1 MRSDE
6 ERQRKG
12 NEADVGARVAEPALP
27 DAQWLLR
34 HKVEVPDP
42 IKGYVRRPEVE
53 QRCALTGHRV
63 TVLHA
68 PGGFGKTAL
77 LAHRCRVLRER
88 GLAVAWLSLDEDDGP
103 ESVARYLALAFERT
117 GIATFDPAGERGGGS
132 TARAPDPE
140 ADSYAEYRIDL
151 LMRALE
157 RHGGPCVLALD
168 EVERLQSP
176 DAVGLINTL
185 LRSAPPHL
193 HVGMALR
200 ERPPG
205 LAIAMYLLDGDGVTV
220 TAEDLRFSKSDVSR
234 FFGGSLSRRNL
245 AAVVAASAG
254 WPLAL
259 HVHRDAAWRGV
270 PDTAGGDDT
279 VADWI
284 ETRLWRG
291 LSAEDRDYVLDIA
304 LFDRLET
311 DLIDEVTDAGH
322 AGRRIA
328 SIGSL
333 AGLLSTTGGREST
346 MRLHPLIK
354 AYCEKQRFEEAP
366 ERFRAIHR
374 SIAEALARRGRALEA
389 LRHAAEAGDTA
400 LLGRIAES
408 TGGIRLWLK
417 EGSEALHTID
427 GLLTGELLSEHPRL
441 ALLRCFALTA
451 SGDIDGAQ
459 RLYGQT
465 AVETAGYTRDRDGG
479 DDRALQIDHI
489 FVQGLLHMCG
499 CSHHGGGMMATVA
512 EAEAMA
518 NAADTD
524 PLLRG
529 MFSLG
534 MCIAYNQ
541 RTAFDTATEWGG
553 RARAA
558 LGRASPY
565 LAPLDFQTGSVAMAR
580 GRPREARQCYDRAL
594 QIARASHLRDAGA
607 VMIGEAL
614 SAELEV
620 ERSAGAVW
628 VDGPQVSPRLLGRCF
643 AWLDVYAA
651 STGSRVELALLSGG
665 PEAALALVEDAR
677 EYARRTERPALA
689 RFLSAL
695 RVAVLLDKGEV
706 DEAARAWRFDRL
718 PEQAAEC
725 LDLGSLS
732 WREMEMLACARLRLL
747 IARGEFDAA
756 RQFAAALQ
764 AVASERGL
772 VRTRMRGLA
781 LSIALEHRAEA
792 LDRASAHL
800 VDYLRLFAEADYV
813 RPLARDRTVAL
824 ALLDD
829 VACATGGDASV
840 AAAAEALRKAL
851 CGDAGAEGQ
860 RSDRALT
867 GRELDVLARL
877 EHQTDRDIAQAL
889 VLSYDGVRYR
899 VRCIFAKLGARSRLD
914 AVQRARARGIL
925 PAEEEAPGAD

>member
-220 TAEDLRFSKSDVSR
+220 TAEDLRFSKS
-234 FFGGSLSRRNL
+234 
-245 AAVVAASAG
+245 
-254 WPLAL
+254 
-259 HVHRDAAWRGV
+259 
-270 PDTAGGDDT
+270 
-279 VADWI
+279 
-284 ETRLWRG
+284 RLWRG

-459 RLYGQT
+459 RLYSQT

-553 RARAA
+553 RARSA

-620 ERSAGAVW
+620 ERSAGALW

-706 DEAARAWRFDRL
+706 GEAVRAWRFDRL

-899 VRCIFAKLGARSRLD
+899 VRRIFAKLGARSRLD

>member
-220 TAEDLRFSKSDVSR
+220 TAEDLRFSKS
-234 FFGGSLSRRNL
+234 
-245 AAVVAASAG
+245 
-254 WPLAL
+254 
-259 HVHRDAAWRGV
+259 
-270 PDTAGGDDT
+270 
-279 VADWI
+279 
-284 ETRLWRG
+284 RLWRG

-465 AVETAGYTRDRDGG
+465 AVKTAGYTRDRDGG

-620 ERSAGAVW
+620 ERSAGALW

-889 VLSYDGVRYR
+889 LLSYDGVRYR

>member
-220 TAEDLRFSKSDVSR
+220 TAEDLRFSKS
-234 FFGGSLSRRNL
+234 
-245 AAVVAASAG
+245 
-254 WPLAL
+254 
-259 HVHRDAAWRGV
+259 
-270 PDTAGGDDT
+270 
-279 VADWI
+279 
-284 ETRLWRG
+284 RLWRG

-620 ERSAGAVW
+620 ERSAGALW

-889 VLSYDGVRYR
+889 LLSYDGVRYR